1 MEMDAT
7 GVPETGDTAP
17 MGTGTPAESGT
28 SSGTG
33 ATGAS
38 QARLPRT
45 SALIVVRVPEN
56 AKVTV
61 NGFETKSTG
70 PERQFVSQGL
80 QAGLRYKYEVTAE
93 FEVDGQLVSDTK
105 VVKLVGGQRSQI
117 RLGASRVESSE
128 PKIADQRPETKLVVR
143 VPEEARVFLAG
154 SPTESTGAIREFV
167 TTRLSQGQE
176 WAGYT
181 VRAVVERDGEPVV
194 QEKTL
199 NLQAGSNYE
208 LSFDFEMGEAAKVAS
223 R

>member
-1 MEMDAT
+1 
-7 GVPETGDTAP
+7 
-17 MGTGTPAESGT
+17 
-28 SSGTG
+28 
-33 ATGAS
+33 
-38 QARLPRT
+38 
-45 SALIVVRVPEN
+45 
-56 AKVTV
+56 
-61 NGFETKSTG
+61 
-70 PERQFVSQGL
+70 
-80 QAGLRYKYEVTAE
+80 VTAE